1 MEMKW
6 IKKIFKLTPKSQ
18 PQPEPVKE
26 IIDSPFE
33 TRILRA
39 RISKPSNQHFNI
51 DPNYVLTQNKNQLA
65 LELLEQIVNQ
75 NLIEFIQTQDFGQN
89 IIEAEILIL
98 IKK

>member
-1 MEMKW
+1 MKW
-6 IKKIFKLTPKSQ
+6 IKKIFKLIPKSQ

-26 IIDSPFE
+26 IINSLFE

-75 NLIEFIQTQDFGQN
+75 DLIEFTQTQDFGQN
-89 IIEAEILIL
+89 IIEAEILIS

>member
-1 MEMKW
+1 MKW
-6 IKKIFKLTPKSQ
+6 IKKIFKSTPKSQ

-26 IIDSPFE
+26 IIDSLFE

-75 NLIEFIQTQDFGQN
+75 DLIEFTQTQDFGQN
-89 IIEAEILIL
+89 IIEAEILIS

>member
-6 IKKIFKLTPKSQ
+6 IKKIFKSTPKSQ
-18 PQPEPVKE
+18 PESVKE
-26 IIDSPFE
+26 IINSSFE

-89 IIEAEILIL
+89 IIEAEILIS

>member
-6 IKKIFKLTPKSQ
+6 IKKIFKLTPK
-18 PQPEPVKE
+18 PQPEPKPVRE
-26 IIDSPFE
+26 IMDSLFE

-39 RISKPSNQHFNI
+39 RISKPLNQHFNI

-75 NLIEFIQTQDFGQN
+75 DLIEFTQTQDFGQN
-89 IIEAEILIL
+89 IIEAEILIS

>member
-6 IKKIFKLTPKSQ
+6 IKKIFKSTPKS
-18 PQPEPVKE
+18 QPEPVKE
-26 IIDSPFE
+26 IIDSLFE
-33 TRILRA
+33 TKILRA

-75 NLIEFIQTQDFGQN
+75 DLIEFTQTQDFGQN
-89 IIEAEILIL
+89 IIEAEILIS